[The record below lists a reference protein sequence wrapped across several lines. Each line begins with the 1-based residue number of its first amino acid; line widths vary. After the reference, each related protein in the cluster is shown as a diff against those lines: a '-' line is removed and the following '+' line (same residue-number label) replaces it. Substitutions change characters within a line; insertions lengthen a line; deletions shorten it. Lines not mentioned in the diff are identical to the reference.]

1 MKKCDECGEEYH
13 EYDLERRMFARGR
26 VKYICYKCRSKGAI
40 EASRVKMAGM
50 EKHHRLGEK

>member
-26 VKYICYKCRSKGAI
+26 VKYICYKCRRLGDEELRKSKI
-40 EASRVKMAGM
+40 RMM
-50 EKHHRLGEK
+50 EKQGRIGEK

>member
-26 VKYICYKCRSKGAI
+26 VKYICYKCRCKGENELRKHKVA
-40 EASRVKMAGM
+40 EM
-50 EKHHRLGEK
+50 ERKKLIGEK